1 MTTLPAY
8 DLTGR
13 TAFVTGAASGI
24 GRATAVLL
32 AQAGA
37 TVHCADRD
45 EAGLLD
51 TVAMT
56 AREGGTAH
64 PHTLDVTDRTALAAA
79 VRAAGPLHV
88 MAAVAGI
95 MHTSS
100 VLETRDEDLDR
111 VLAVNFK
118 GVLYACQEAA
128 RSMIAAGVPGSIVT
142 MASGAMDTASPG
154 LLCYSVTKAAVVQLT
169 KTLATEAGRYGIRVN
184 AVAPAAGGSR
194 DDPPLAAGPGRR
206 GTGRRARGPAPRVGR
221 LRVHDR
227 PDPAPQRRR
236 RDALVTRRPSPP
248 GRRAAAATCT
258 GSRLSPQP
266 PAATAPST
274 GPVSPGARSRRSTA
288 HHQSPPAAS
297 PIATSA
303 SVAGVTRRRTM
314 AASCGRR

>member
-1 MTTLPAY
+1 MTPPTTAAAANKSPLPAY
-8 DLTGR
+8 DLAHR

-45 EAGLLD
+45 EPGLEE
-51 TVAMT
+51 TVALI
-56 AREGGTAH
+56 AREGGSAH
-64 PHTLDVTDRTALAAA
+64 PHPLDVTDRAALAAA

-88 MAAVAGI
+88 MVAVAGI

-169 KTLATEAGRYGIRVN
+169 KTLATEAGRHGIRVN
-184 AVAPAAGGSR
+184 AVAPGWIRTPMTDRHEPAAQEQAEAAMIRHS
-194 DDPPLAAGPGRR
+194 PLG
-206 GTGRRARGPAPRVGR
+206 RVGEAEDIAHAVLHLASDASAFTTGQI
-221 LRVHDR
+221 LR
-227 PDPAPQRRR
+227 PN
-236 RDALVTRRPSPP
+236 
-248 GRRAAAATCT
+248 G
-258 GSRLSPQP
+258 G
-266 PAATAPST
+266 
-274 GPVSPGARSRRSTA
+274 
-288 HHQSPPAAS
+288 
-297 PIATSA
+297 
-303 SVAGVTRRRTM
+303 VAM
-314 AASCGRR
+314 PW